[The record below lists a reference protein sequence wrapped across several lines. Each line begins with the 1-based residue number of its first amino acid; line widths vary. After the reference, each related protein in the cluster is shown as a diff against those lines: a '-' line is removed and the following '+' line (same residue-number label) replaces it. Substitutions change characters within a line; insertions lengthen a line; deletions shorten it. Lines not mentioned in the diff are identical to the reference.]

1 MFIGAAAAHREA
13 ANSSFPVKLIWIN
26 FDKLTS
32 NYLFEN
38 GQDYNRNHGLVDGM
52 IRSKMIE

>member
-38 GQDYNRNHGLVDGM
+38 GQDTIGM
-52 IRSKMIE
+52 SWIGRWYD